1 MAPTVDNAS
10 IPEQAAAPS
19 AAPVNGSPQPQP
31 QTPLV
36 GVAVG
41 LSVYRRL
48 LPFLKPH
55 TWRLVGAMLTNIAAA
70 LLDAFSVALLIPF
83 LNTLFDRP
91 ALEIKAGWVSGLLHA
106 TVGQLMV
113 PDDKMLSLRNVIL
126 VVMVVVVA
134 KNLLIWFSGQLGAEL
149 QEYVTRDLR
158 NTVYRHMARL
168 PLTYF
173 TRTKSGQI
181 ISRVLNDTFE
191 TRLVLTQ
198 IVTQSLQA
206 VALIGATIAFLFDI
220 SWQLTVISLGIVPI
234 LSLVLQPLLRKLRRG
249 NRRRGNQH
257 GEMASVLQ
265 ETVSGIRLVKSFGA
279 EDFEEQRFTRASDT
293 YASTTVRLTKLSFL
307 APPVTE
313 VIGMLIAVTVLWV
326 GARQVLLQH
335 SLTGADL
342 ITFLVFVLRLL
353 QPLKQLTAVRAT
365 AQSSLASAERLF
377 DILDTPSEQER
388 DRGTVRMDAFRSDVS
403 FENVGFAY
411 ERTGA
416 HHEVSVL
423 EDVSFQA
430 CRGDVVALVGASGA
444 GKTTLVDLIPRF
456 YEPTSGR
463 ISVDG
468 VDTRT
473 VTLDSLRA
481 LIGIVSQDT
490 VLFHDTVRNNL
501 AYGSGDQY
509 SDAQVESAA
518 RAANAHSFI
527 EALPDGYATLLGER
541 GTRLSGGQR
550 QRIAIARALLLDPPI
565 LILDEAT
572 SALDTESERL
582 VQAAIDRL
590 LEGRTVFV
598 IAHRLSTVRNA
609 SQILVLDRGRIVE
622 RGTHD
627 ELRERGGVYSRL
639 YDMQF
644 RGSPQSDPSG
654 HMTPV
659 PSFS

>member
-1 MAPTVDNAS
+1 MATS
-10 IPEQAAAPS
+10 IE
-19 AAPVNGSPQPQP
+19 PVPAQSVPPK
-31 QTPLV
+31 TADLS
-36 GVAVG
+36 VG
-41 LSVYRRL
+41 LSIYRRL

-55 TWRLVGAMLTNIAAA
+55 TWRLVGAMLTNIGAA

-91 ALEIKAGWVSGLLHA
+91 ALDIKAGWVSGLLHA

-113 PDDKMLSLRNVIL
+113 EGDKMTSLRNVIL
-126 VVMVVVVA
+126 VVLLVVVA
-134 KNLLIWFSGQLGAEL
+134 KNLLVWISGQFGAEL
-149 QEYVTRDLR
+149 QEFVTRDLR
-158 NTVYRHMARL
+158 NTVYKHLARL

-173 TRTKSGQI
+173 TKTKSGQI

-206 VALIGATIAFLFDI
+206 IALVGATIAFLFDI
-220 SWQLTVISLGIVPI
+220 SWKLTVISLGIVPI

-279 EDFEEQRFTRASDT
+279 EGFEERRFTDASDT
-293 YASTTVRLTKLSFL
+293 YARTTVRLSKLSYL

-313 VIGMLIAVTVLWV
+313 VIGMLIAVTVLWI
-326 GARQVLLQH
+326 GARQVLIDK

-353 QPLKQLTAVRAT
+353 QPLKQLTSVRTT

-388 DRGTVRMDAFRSDVS
+388 DSGTVSVS
-403 FENVGFAY
+403 RFTRDIRFDNVGFAY
-411 ERTGA
+411 EVAGN
-416 HHEVSVL
+416 HHRASVL
-423 EDVSFQA
+423 DGVSFDA
-430 CRGDVVALVGASGA
+430 ARGDVIALVGASGA

-456 YEPTSGR
+456 YEPTSGV
-463 ISVDG
+463 ISLDG
-468 VDTRT
+468 VDTRD
-473 VTLDSLRA
+473 VTLESLRS

-490 VLFHDTVRNNL
+490 VLFHDSVRNNL
-501 AYGSGDQY
+501 AYGSADKY
-509 SDAQVESAA
+509 TDAEIETAA
-518 RAANAHSFI
+518 RAANAHGFI
-527 EALPDGYATLLGER
+527 SALPEGYGTLLGER

-582 VQAAIDRL
+582 VQAAIDTL

-598 IAHRLSTVRNA
+598 IAHRLSTVQNA
-609 SQILVLDRGRIVE
+609 TTILVLDKGRIVE

-627 ELRERGGVYSRL
+627 ELRARSGVYSRL

-644 RGSPQSDPSG
+644 RSPQSAESVRG
-654 HMTPV
+654 ITPV
-659 PSFS
+659 PSFG

>member
-1 MAPTVDNAS
+1 
-10 IPEQAAAPS
+10 
-19 AAPVNGSPQPQP
+19 
-31 QTPLV
+31 
-36 GVAVG
+36 
-41 LSVYRRL
+41 
-48 LPFLKPH
+48 
-55 TWRLVGAMLTNIAAA
+55 MLTNIGAA

-91 ALEIKAGWVSGLLHA
+91 ALDIKAGWVSGLLHS

-113 PDDKMLSLRNVIL
+113 EGDKMTSLRNVIL
-126 VVMVVVVA
+126 VVLLVVVA
-134 KNLLIWFSGQLGAEL
+134 KNLLVWISGQFGAEL
-149 QEYVTRDLR
+149 QEFVTRDLR
-158 NTVYRHMARL
+158 NTVYKHLARL

-173 TRTKSGQI
+173 TKTKSGQI
-181 ISRVLNDTFE
+181 ISRILNDTFE

-206 VALIGATIAFLFDI
+206 VALVGATIAFLFDI
-220 SWQLTVISLGIVPI
+220 SWKLTVISLGIVPI
-234 LSLVLQPLLRKLRRG
+234 LSIVLQPLLRKLRRG

-279 EDFEEQRFTRASDT
+279 EDFEERRFTDASDT
-293 YASTTVRLTKLSFL
+293 YARTTVRLSKLSYL

-313 VIGMLIAVTVLWV
+313 VIGMLIAVTVLWI
-326 GARQVLLQH
+326 GARQVLVDR

-377 DILDTPSEQER
+377 DILDTPSEKER
-388 DRGTVRMDAFRSDVS
+388 DGGTVRVTAFVRDIQ
-403 FENVGFAY
+403 FDNVGFAY
-411 ERTGA
+411 EVA
-416 HHEVSVL
+416 ANHQHANVL
-423 EDVSFQA
+423 GGVSFDA
-430 CRGDVVALVGASGA
+430 HRGDVIALVGASGA

-456 YEPTSGR
+456 YEPTSGV
-463 ISVDG
+463 ISIDG
-468 VDTRT
+468 VDTRQ
-473 VTLDSLRA
+473 VTLESLRS

-501 AYGSGDQY
+501 AYGSADKY
-509 SDAQVESAA
+509 SDAEIEAAA
-518 RAANAHSFI
+518 RAANAHGFI
-527 EALPDGYATLLGER
+527 SAMPDGYSTLLGER

-582 VQAAIDRL
+582 VQAAIDTL

-598 IAHRLSTVRNA
+598 IAHRLSTVQHA
-609 SQILVLDRGRIVE
+609 TTILVLDKGRIVE

-627 ELRERGGVYSRL
+627 ELRAHNGVYSRL

-644 RGSPQSDPSG
+644 RNPQTVESIKG
-654 HMTPV
+654 AVPV
-659 PSFS
+659 PSFG

>member
-1 MAPTVDNAS
+1 MATTAEPAQ
-10 IPEQAAAPS
+10 IPQTQ
-19 AAPVNGSPQPQP
+19 QPQP
-31 QTPLV
+31 PVPNL
-36 GVAVG
+36 GAG
-41 LSVYRRL
+41 LAIYRRL
-48 LPFLKPH
+48 FPFVRPH
-55 TWRLVGAMLTNIAAA
+55 IARLVGAMVSNIGAA

-91 ALEIKAGWVSGLLHA
+91 ALDIKAGWVSSLLHA
-106 TVGQLMV
+106 TVGQLMAGG
-113 PDDKMLSLRNVIL
+113 DKMTSLRNVIL
-126 VVMVVVVA
+126 IVMLVVIA
-134 KNLLIWFSGQLGAEL
+134 KNFLVWLSGQFGAEL

-158 NTVYRHMARL
+158 NTVYRHLARL
-168 PLTYF
+168 PLNYF

-206 VALIGATIAFLFDI
+206 LALIIATIFFLFDI
-220 SWQLTVISLGIVPI
+220 SWKLTVMALGIVPI

-279 EDFEEQRFTRASDT
+279 EQFEEDRFTDASDT
-293 YASTTVRLTKLSFL
+293 YAITTVRLTKLSFL

-313 VIGMLIAVTVLWV
+313 VVGMLIAVAVLWV
-326 GARQVLLQH
+326 GARQVLVDR

-388 DRGTVRMDAFRSDVS
+388 DTGTAQIPALARELC
-403 FENVGFAY
+403 FEHVGFGYDRPDGGEHVA
-411 ERTGA
+411 
-416 HHEVSVL
+416 VL
-423 EDVSFQA
+423 EDVSFCA
-430 CRGDVVALVGASGA
+430 RRGDIVALVGASGA

-456 YEPTSGR
+456 YEPGAGR
-463 ISVDG
+463 ITVDG

-473 VTLDSLRA
+473 VTLDSLRS

-501 AYGSGDQY
+501 AYGSAARYTDPEIE
-509 SDAQVESAA
+509 AAA
-518 RAANAHSFI
+518 RAANAHDFI
-527 EALPDGYATLLGER
+527 AALPEGYSTILGER

-550 QRIAIARALLLDPPI
+550 QRIAIARALLLDPPV

-598 IAHRLSTVRNA
+598 IAHRLSTVQHA
-609 SQILVLDRGRIVE
+609 TQILVLDKGRIIE

-627 ELRERGGVYSRL
+627 ELRDRRGAYSRL

-644 RGSPQSDPSG
+644 RSSQQPDTAVSAPVLG
-654 HMTPV
+654 TPV
-659 PSFS
+659 TLLG